1 MSDDPTLLVLTF
13 AFGAGLGVFLLAA
26 GWKWLAAFRAGA
38 LRETP
43 ADTSAPPPLPPAG
56 RVAVWIYRPLDL
68 LGALVVFG
76 VFASLVLLA
85 ASVAGDKEPVL
96 DAGTLAANIG
106 FQFTMAGLVG
116 LTVISRCGP
125 LEWLGLRWPSWP
137 WVFLLAPGAVLFMWL
152 VAGGLHYA
160 GYVEWME
167 SLGVD
172 TTQDTV
178 KLLRETDD
186 PLTLGL
192 MAFAAVIA
200 APVCEEIVFRGYLYP
215 LLKKFGGIT
224 AAAIGTSL
232 VFAAA
237 HGHLTAIVPLFVFGV
252 VLVLL
257 YEKTGSL
264 WAPIAAHFCFNG
276 ATVGVTFA
284 ARYYDIPI
292 GLIP

>member
-1 MSDDPTLLVLTF
+1 MSDDPTLLVLTC
-13 AFGAGLGVFLLAA
+13 AFGAGVVVFLLAA
-26 GWKWLAAFRAGA
+26 GWKRLAAERSEARIGIS
-38 LRETP
+38 EHTP
-43 ADTSAPPPLPPAG
+43 LPPPLPPAG
-56 RVAVWIYRPLDL
+56 RVPVWIYRPLDL
-68 LGALVVFG
+68 LGALLVFG
-76 VFASLVLLA
+76 VFAGLVLLA
-85 ASVAGDKEPVL
+85 VSVAGDKELTL
-96 DAGTLAANIG
+96 DANTLASNIG
-106 FQFTMAGLVG
+106 FQFAMAGLVA
-116 LTVISRCGP
+116 LTIMSRCGP
-125 LEWLGLRWPSWP
+125 VKWLGLRWPSWP

-152 VAGGLHYA
+152 VAGGLYYA

-167 SLGVD
+167 SMGVE

-178 KLLRETDD
+178 KLLRETND
-186 PLTLGL
+186 PVTLGL
-192 MAFAAVIA
+192 MAFAAVVA
-200 APVCEEIVFRGYLYP
+200 APLCEEIVFRGYLYP
-215 LLKKFGGIT
+215 LLKKYGGIT
-224 AAAIGTSL
+224 AAAFCTSL

-237 HGHLTAIVPLFVFGV
+237 HGHLTAIVPLFIFGV

>member
-1 MSDDPTLLVLTF
+1 MSDNPTLLVLTF
-13 AFGAGLGVFLLAA
+13 AYGAGVGVFLLAA
-26 GWKWLAAFRAGA
+26 GWKWLAARRTGA
-38 LRETP
+38 RWATP
-43 ADTSAPPPLPPAG
+43 TELPLPPPLPPAG
-56 RVAVWIYRPLDL
+56 RVPVWIYRPLDL
-68 LGALVVFG
+68 LGALGVFG
-76 VFASLVLLA
+76 VFASLVLSA
-85 ASVAGDKEPVL
+85 ASVSSDKELTL
-96 DAGTLAANIG
+96 DAGMLVANIG
-106 FQFTMAGLVG
+106 FQFAMAGLVV
-116 LTVISRCGP
+116 LTIVSRCGP
-125 LEWLGLRWPSWP
+125 VNWLGLRWSSWP
-137 WVFLLAPGAVLFMWL
+137 WVFLLAPGAVIFMWL
-152 VAGGLHYA
+152 VAGGLYYS

-167 SLGVD
+167 SLGVE

-200 APVCEEIVFRGYLYP
+200 APLCEEIVFRGYLYP

-224 AAAIGTSL
+224 AAAICTSL

-237 HGHLTAIVPLFVFGV
+237 HGHLTAILPLFVFGV

-264 WAPIAAHFCFNG
+264 WVPIAAHFCFNG

>member
-1 MSDDPTLLVLTF
+1 MSDNPTLLVLTF
-13 AFGAGLGVFLLAA
+13 AFGAGAGVFLLAA
-26 GWKWLAAFRAGA
+26 GWKWLTTLGSGT
-38 LRETP
+38 LLETP
-43 ADTSAPPPLPPAG
+43 GDTSVPPPLPAAG
-56 RVAVWIYRPLDL
+56 RVPVWIYRPLDL
-68 LGALVVFG
+68 LGALLVFG

-85 ASVAGDKEPVL
+85 ANVAGDKELTL
-96 DAGTLAANIG
+96 DAGTLATNIG
-106 FQFTMAGLVG
+106 FQFAMAGLVA
-116 LTVISRCGP
+116 LTIVSRCGP
-125 LEWLGLRWPSWP
+125 VKWLGLRWSSWP
-137 WVFLLAPGAVLFMWL
+137 WLFLLAPGAVLFMWL
-152 VAGGLHYA
+152 VAGGLYYS

-167 SLGVD
+167 SLGVE

-200 APVCEEIVFRGYLYP
+200 APICEEIVFRGYLYP

-224 AAAIGTSL
+224 AAMFCTSL

-276 ATVGVTFA
+276 ATVGVTLA
-284 ARYYDIPI
+284 ARNYDIPI